1 MEAVEKSQ
9 ISDIHQRGEGS
20 DGQWRWR
27 RGPVVLVRK
36 REGEDGL
43 NWGQRWRMGGSH
55 REAAEPVALRRNRRG
70 GGVSSG
76 GSQQGGRVGSGEG
89 GRSSSSGAVE
99 RRTAK
104 RGSGWRP
111 TGFQAPPWR
120 MAVWGKRRGAC
131 GHCRMAEGEGG
142 EGALNAA
149 VNSAKRPAR
158 APGRRAHAMTLS
170 LNRVERQGTD
180 RQA

>member
-1 MEAVEKSQ
+1 VEAVEKSQ
-9 ISDIHQRGEGS
+9 INGVHRWGEGS

-76 GSQQGGRVGSGEG
+76 RSRQGGRVGSGEG
-89 GRSSSSGAVE
+89 G
-99 RRTAK
+99 K
-104 RGSGWRP
+104 
-111 TGFQAPPWR
+111 
-120 MAVWGKRRGAC
+120 
-131 GHCRMAEGEGG
+131 
-142 EGALNAA
+142 EGAGG
-149 VNSAKRPAR
+149 
-158 APGRRAHAMTLS
+158 GRRVFKHLHGAWRCGEKGGGPAATAAWQ
-170 LNRVERQGTD
+170 REKEERGPWT
-180 RQA
+180 RRSTV